1 MRLPHSKHDLEAIEA
16 LYNTDIASVDEQ
28 LPELLTWLQDINWPV
43 AAPLVEYLRI
53 NFAALPSMEVTLLEI
68 LKGDDGI
75 WKYWL
80 IVSLG
85 DLFQTPAL
93 LQMLSDLAYHPS
105 ADDKY
110 EEVNIAAL
118 EALEKRS

>member
-1 MRLPHSKHDLEAIEA
+1 MPLPKSKHDLQAIQA
-16 LYNTDIASVDEQ
+16 LYDTDIASVDKQ
-28 LPELLTWLQDINWPV
+28 LPELLTGLQDINWQV

-53 NFAALPSMEVTLLEI
+53 NFAALPSMEATLLEI
-68 LKGDDGI
+68 LKSDDGV

-93 LQMLSDLAYHPS
+93 LKVLSDLAYHPGT
-105 ADDKY
+105 ADKY
-110 EEVNIAAL
+110 DEVDIAAL
-118 EALEKRS
+118 EALKKH